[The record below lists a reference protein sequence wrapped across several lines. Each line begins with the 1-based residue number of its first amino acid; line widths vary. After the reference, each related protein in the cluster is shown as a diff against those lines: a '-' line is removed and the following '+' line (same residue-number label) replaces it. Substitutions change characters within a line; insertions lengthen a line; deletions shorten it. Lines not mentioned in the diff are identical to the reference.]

1 MVEESHEESYLFER
15 AGLEAASVLRADG
28 SWLRSVVR
36 MIPYSSNLGAWHIA
50 TPLTICAV
58 VLGRG
63 IGADFVTFGLG
74 FESLS

>member
-1 MVEESHEESYLFER
+1 MR
-15 AGLEAASVLRADG
+15 I
-28 SWLRSVVR
+28 
-36 MIPYSSNLGAWHIA
+36 IPYSSKLGAWHIA

-74 FESLS
+74 LESLS

>member
-1 MVEESHEESYLFER
+1 MRSLISLN
-15 AGLEAASVLRADG
+15 GLG
-28 SWLRSVVR
+28 LRSVVR
-36 MIPYSSNLGAWHIA
+36 IIPYSSKLGAWHIA